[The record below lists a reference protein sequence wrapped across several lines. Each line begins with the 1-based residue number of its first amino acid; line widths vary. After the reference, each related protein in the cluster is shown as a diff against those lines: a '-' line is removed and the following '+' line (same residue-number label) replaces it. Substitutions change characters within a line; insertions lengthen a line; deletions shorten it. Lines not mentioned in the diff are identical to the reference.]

1 MKLSQ
6 RTVLITGGSSG
17 IGLALAEKL
26 AAQDNQVIICGRNQN
41 KLELAQAR
49 EPGLEIVQCDI
60 TVENDLRQL
69 VSFLAAR
76 YPNLDLLINN
86 AGIQQELDLTS
97 DTITNEVITN
107 EINTNLTGQINVTL
121 RLYPLLTA
129 NQDASIVFLGSAL
142 GLVPKYTVPIYSAA
156 KAGLHSFVNSLREQ
170 VARDGVQVVEV
181 FPDVIE
187 TPMTRHRIDEAKM
200 CADDFAE
207 NVIKHLLNDA
217 DEIYMGRTRML
228 GIFNRASPTLAAHL
242 ING

>member
-1 MKLSQ
+1 MKLTH

-26 AAQDNQVIICGRNQN
+26 AAQDNQVIICGRDQN
-41 KLELAQAR
+41 KLELAQSQV
-49 EPGLEIVQCDI
+49 PDLEIVQCDI
-60 TVENDLRQL
+60 TEENDLRQL

-76 YPNLDLLINN
+76 YPSIDLLVNN

-97 DTITNEVITN
+97 GSITNEVITD
-107 EINTNLTGQINVTL
+107 EINTNMTGQIIITL

-142 GLVPKYTVPIYSAA
+142 GLVPKYDVPIYSAA

-187 TPMTRHRIDEAKM
+187 TPMTQHRINEAKM
-200 CADDFAE
+200 SADNFAE
-207 NVIKHLLNDA
+207 NVIKHLLKDA
-217 DEIYMGRTRML
+217 DEIYTGRTRML
-228 GIFNRASPTLAAHL
+228 EIFNRVSPTLAAHL